1 MIMMLMR
8 QAKLA
13 GGRSLPGCWHGLQHD
28 HDSDEAGK
36 VSRRSITARMLAWS
50 SRRVLLIS
58 FQQFDRGPLLEKE
71 WNCLKLMY

>member
-1 MIMMLMR
+1 MIMILMR

-13 GGRSLPGCWHGLQHD
+13 GRSLPGSWRGLQHD

-50 SRRVLLIS
+50 SA
-58 FQQFDRGPLLEKE
+58 
-71 WNCLKLMY
+71 

>member
-13 GGRSLPGCWHGLQHD
+13 GGRSLPGSWRGLQHD

-50 SRRVLLIS
+50 SA
-58 FQQFDRGPLLEKE
+58 
-71 WNCLKLMY
+71 